1 MTVGPAGVCGNG
13 GARAEGGRWNGRLHV
28 AGEVGPEAFKGVLAN
43 PADRRGPVEK
53 LMAAIKLTLRDMF
66 YSPDRRETVMI
77 CEGHYDDVTAYTMI
91 GFATG
96 AFQDTTIE
104 NLISTEAMTAAM
116 VSAQKRASAYSAPNE
131 DEIDRILLEE

>member
-1 MTVGPAGVCGNG
+1 ML
-13 GARAEGGRWNGRLHV
+13 RAKW
-28 AGEVGPEAFKGVLAN
+28 GPEAFKGVLTN
-43 PADRRGPVEK
+43 PADRRVPVEK
-53 LMAAIKLTLRDMF
+53 LMAANKLSLRDTF
-66 YSPDRRETVMI
+66 YYPDRRETVMI
-77 CEGHYDDVTAYTMI
+77 CEGHYNDVTADTMI

-96 AFQDTTIE
+96 AFQDTTIK

>member
-1 MTVGPAGVCGNG
+1 MGVYMLRAKWGPG
-13 GARAEGGRWNGRLHV
+13 
-28 AGEVGPEAFKGVLAN
+28 AFKGVLAN

-53 LMAAIKLTLRDMF
+53 LMAANKLSLRDMF

>member
-1 MTVGPAGVCGNG
+1 
-13 GARAEGGRWNGRLHV
+13 
-28 AGEVGPEAFKGVLAN
+28 
-43 PADRRGPVEK
+43 
-53 LMAAIKLTLRDMF
+53 
-66 YSPDRRETVMI
+66 MI
-77 CEGHYDDVTAYTMI
+77 CEGHFIEMTVYTLA

-116 VSAQKRASAYSAPNE
+116 VSAQKRASAYSPPNE

>member
-1 MTVGPAGVCGNG
+1 
-13 GARAEGGRWNGRLHV
+13 
-28 AGEVGPEAFKGVLAN
+28 
-43 PADRRGPVEK
+43 
-53 LMAAIKLTLRDMF
+53 
-66 YSPDRRETVMI
+66 
-77 CEGHYDDVTAYTMI
+77 MI

>member
-1 MTVGPAGVCGNG
+1 MGVYIL
-13 GARAEGGRWNGRLHV
+13 RAKW
-28 AGEVGPEAFKGVLAN
+28 GPEAFKGVLAN

-53 LMAAIKLTLRDMF
+53 LMAANKLSLRDMF
-66 YSPDRRETVMI
+66 YSPDRCETVMI
-77 CEGHYDDVTAYTMI
+77 CEGRYDDVTAYTMF